1 MQRRANHFR
10 MGVHNPLPHN
20 FARLID
26 HANRC
31 PLEPNVKM
39 VP

>member
-1 MQRRANHFR
+1 MQRPANHFR

-31 PLEPNVKM
+31 PLESNVKM